1 MFAYFRY
8 VNIASYPFLK
18 EDSMKIGELK
28 FRRRYSAAQVIVDI
42 FSLAA
47 LFYLCYIVYVCSM
60 DIARLNVLNQTNSD
74 LSFMDWKPLIIWIG
88 LAVIV
93 CGVSVFL
100 LFKSRKKPE
109 KLFINENNV
118 VKYCNII
125 DTCISCLRLIVLL
138 ALCEG
143 CYLHMAAIL
152 MRDPG
157 FSVQLLCD
165 LGIAVLILLFTRLRV
180 EAISD
185 TEREKAE
192 EKEKKKTIVED

>member
-1 MFAYFRY
+1 
-8 VNIASYPFLK
+8 
-18 EDSMKIGELK
+18 MKIGELK
-28 FRRRYSAAQVIVDI
+28 FKRRYSAAQVIVDI

-47 LFYLCYIVYVCSM
+47 LLYLCYTVYVCSM
-60 DIARLNVLNQTNSD
+60 DISRLNALNQTNSD
-74 LSFMDWKPLIIWIG
+74 LSFMDWKPLIIWIVA
-88 LAVIV
+88 AVVV

-100 LFKSRKKPE
+100 LFKSRKKPK

-125 DTCISCLRLIVLL
+125 DTCISCLRLLILL

-152 MRDPG
+152 MRNAG

-165 LGIAVLILLFTRLRV
+165 LAIAVFVVLFTRLRL

>member
-1 MFAYFRY
+1 MFTYFRY
-8 VNIASYPFLK
+8 VNIVAYPFLK
-18 EDSMKIGELK
+18 EDPMKIGELK
-28 FRRRYSAAQVIVDI
+28 FKRRYSAAQVIVDI

-47 LFYLCYIVYVCSM
+47 LAYLCYTVYVCSM
-60 DIARLNVLNQTNSD
+60 DISRLNALNQTSSD
-74 LSFMDWKPLIIWIG
+74 LSFMDWKPLIIWIVA
-88 LAVIV
+88 AVVV

-100 LFKSRKKPE
+100 LFKSRRKPK

-125 DTCISCLRLIVLL
+125 DTCISCLRLIILL

-152 MRDPG
+152 MRNAG

-165 LGIAVLILLFTRLRV
+165 LGIAVLIVLFTRLRL

-185 TEREKAE
+185 TEQEKAE